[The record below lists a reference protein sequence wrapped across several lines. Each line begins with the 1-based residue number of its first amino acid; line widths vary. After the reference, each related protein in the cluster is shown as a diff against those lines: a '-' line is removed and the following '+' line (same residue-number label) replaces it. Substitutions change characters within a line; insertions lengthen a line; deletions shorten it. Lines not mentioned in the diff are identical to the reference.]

1 MNPKERKKLLVV
13 DLDGTLLTTDKKI
26 LPRDLEAISRLTAGG
41 HYFAFNTGRPVQ
53 SALPIAEE
61 YGFDRLDH
69 FYIIAYN
76 GALIYDCSHRK
87 TIETHPMKRSAV
99 RLIFD
104 EAKKAQL
111 HCHTYDKNHVIAE
124 WETEIL
130 REYTRIIRMPTM
142 ILEDASAW
150 TAAEPLKVIVAKV
163 NDRKCLEDFL
173 EGIRPK
179 ILGEAEAVF
188 SSEILLEFSDVGVD
202 KGSGTLELCKLLG
215 VDPSDTVAVGD
226 QENDLAL
233 LRVAGLSC
241 AMKNAAPCLKE
252 AADIITEEDNDHGGI
267 SWIIDSLILKG
278 QE

>member
-26 LPRDLEAISRLTAGG
+26 LPRDLEAISRLTERG

-53 SALPIAEE
+53 SALPIAQE

-69 FYIIAYN
+69 FCIIAYN
-76 GALIYDCSHRK
+76 GALIYDCSRRK
-87 TIETHPMKRSAV
+87 TIETHPLKRSIV

-130 REYTRIIRMPTM
+130 REYTRIIKMPTM
-142 ILEDASAW
+142 ILEDASVW
-150 TAAEPLKVIVAKV
+150 EGAEPLKVIVADL
-163 NDRKCLEDFL
+163 DRKRLEAFL
-173 EGIRPK
+173 EVAAPK
-179 ILGEAEAVF
+179 IRDEAEVVF
-188 SSEILLEFSDVGVD
+188 SSDILLEFSDVGVD
-202 KGSGTLELCKLLG
+202 KGSGTSRLCKLLG

-233 LRVAGLSC
+233 LRFAGLSC
-241 AMKNAAPCLKE
+241 AMKNAVPCLKE
-252 AADIITEEDNDHGGI
+252 AADMITEEDNDHGGI
-267 SWIIDSLILKG
+267 AWLIDSVILKG
-278 QE
+278 QD